1 MKKICISLK
10 QFFYKIKSFFKRKHR
25 YYIDLSDI
33 EDLSHFNLEKNKN
46 IFNNR
51 NTYVPPKLI
60 ESKLSDSF
68 SLSDNEELL
77 E

>member
-1 MKKICISLK
+1 MKKKCI
-10 QFFYKIKSFFKRKHR
+10 QFGKCFEKIKTLFRKKRH
-25 YYIDLSDI
+25 YYVELSDI

-60 ESKLSDSF
+60 DSKMSDSF
-68 SLSDNEELL
+68 SLSDDE
-77 E
+77 